1 MLGAYQ
7 DSRPQGSEA
16 RKRARLGW
24 PDLFVFAVYLFMA
37 MPLPQIFDALTGGF
51 AYPDRTWQ
59 SRSITEETNGWD
71 QVYLEN
77 SHATSGHRWYLRMIL
92 CSKVY
97 LVICDRLSLPPFLQ
111 VLLAALCSYFGPVNA
126 LNACELGAPKFVV
139 FWLLRDCFVW
149 TRWVACYGAFY
160 VFCFHYLRGIVKF
173 FSARLPS
180 GPVWAAAATAFSM
193 ML

>member
-1 MLGAYQ
+1 
-7 DSRPQGSEA
+7 
-16 RKRARLGW
+16 
-24 PDLFVFAVYLFMA
+24 
-37 MPLPQIFDALTGGF
+37 
-51 AYPDRTWQ
+51 TWQ

-97 LVICDRLSLPPFLQ
+97 LVVCDRLRLPPFLQ

-126 LNACELGAPKFVV
+126 LNACELGAPKIVV

-160 VFCFHYLRGIVKF
+160 VFCFHYLRSIVKL
-173 FSARLPS
+173 FSVRLPS

-193 ML
+193 MLGMLMALFHYPNQLLESGEKGSWLMPLLELVVTTLQPSLFALGAVYWPFK